1 MVRWEFSSLK
11 RNDGGNERVTFTI
24 VTDSTSDLPISWVQ
38 ENDVTVLGL
47 TINLDGV
54 TYETV
59 GENRL
64 TSTDLLAKM
73 ETGGLPTTSQVNVG
87 QFEEVFEAAA
97 KEGKEVLYLA
107 FSSALSG
114 TYQSG
119 IIARDMV
126 LDNYPD
132 AVIEIVDTK
141 AAAIGEGYLVMQAAQ
156 ARATGKSLA
165 ETKALIEDLVPRLRT
180 YLLVDDLNHLVR
192 GGRLSKAAALI
203 GGLVN
208 IKPLLALN
216 AEGKLEA
223 IAKIRGRKK
232 GIKEML
238 NLTLDGL
245 DHSTVMVAYTGDIE
259 AAEGIKSSL
268 LEDDR
273 ISDVLLTELG
283 PVIATHTGTGVLA
296 ILSIGTAMRA

>member
-1 MVRWEFSSLK
+1 M
-11 RNDGGNERVTFTI
+11 TFKI

-64 TSTDLLAKM
+64 TSADLLEKM
-73 ETGGLPTTSQVNVG
+73 ATGGLPTTSQVNVG

-97 KEGKEVLYLA
+97 KEGQDVLYLA

-119 IIARDMV
+119 IIAREMV
-126 LDNYPD
+126 LDNYPQTR
-132 AVIEIVDTK
+132 IEIIDTK
-141 AAAIGEGYLVMQAAQ
+141 AASIGEGYLVMQAAQ
-156 ARATGKSLA
+156 ARAAGKTLA
-165 ETKALIEDLVPRLRT
+165 ETKALIEELVPRLRT

-192 GGRLSKAAALI
+192 GGRLSKGAALI

-208 IKPLLALN
+208 IKPMIAIN
-216 AEGKLEA
+216 AEGKLEPV
-223 IAKIRGRKK
+223 AKVRGRKK
-232 GIKEML
+232 GIKEMMT
-238 NLTLDGL
+238 LTLDRL
-245 DHSTVMVAYTGDIE
+245 DHATVMVAYTGDRA
-259 AAEGIKSSL
+259 AAEALQASL
-268 LEDDR
+268 LEDSQV
-273 ISDVLLTELG
+273 SDVILTELG
-283 PVIATHTGTGVLA
+283 PVIATHTGTGVLT
-296 ILSIGTAMRA
+296 IISVNKEER

>member
-1 MVRWEFSSLK
+1 M
-11 RNDGGNERVTFTI
+11 TFTI

-38 ENDVTVLGL
+38 ENDVSVLGL

-59 GENRL
+59 GENCL
-64 TSTDLLAKM
+64 TSADLLEKM

-97 KEGKEVLYLA
+97 KEGQEVLYLA
-107 FSSALSG
+107 FSAALSG
-114 TYQSG
+114 TYQSA

-126 LDNYPD
+126 MDQYPE
-132 AVIEIVDTK
+132 AVITMVDTK
-141 AAAIGEGYLVMQAAQ
+141 AATIGEGYLVMQAVE
-156 ARATGKSLA
+156 ARAAGKTLA
-165 ETKALIEDLVPRLRT
+165 ETKAIVEDLVPRLRT

-238 NLTLDGL
+238 NLTLAGL
-245 DHSTVMVAYTGDIE
+245 DHSTVMVAYTGDLE
-259 AAEGIKSSL
+259 AAEAIKATL
-268 LEDDR
+268 LEDGR
-273 ISDVLLTELG
+273 VTDVLLTELG

-296 ILSIGTAMRA
+296 ILSINQKER

>member
-64 TSTDLLAKM
+64 TSADLLEKM
-73 ETGGLPTTSQVNVG
+73 ASGSQPTTSQVNVG

-97 KEGKEVLYLA
+97 KEGQEVLYLA
-107 FSSALSG
+107 FSAALSG
-114 TYQSG
+114 TYQSAV
-119 IIARDMV
+119 IAREMV
-126 LDNYPD
+126 MDQYPD
-132 AVIEIVDTK
+132 AVITIVDTK
-141 AAAIGEGYLVMQAAQ
+141 AATIGEGYLVMKAAQ
-156 ARATGKSLA
+156 ARAAGKSLA

-192 GGRLSKAAALI
+192 GGRLSKSAALI

-238 NLTLDGL
+238 NLTLDNL
-245 DHSTVMVAYTGDIE
+245 DHSTVMVAYTGDLE
-259 AAEGIKSSL
+259 AAKAIKATL
-268 LEDDR
+268 LEDSR
-273 ISDVLLTELG
+273 VSDVLLTELG
-283 PVIATHTGTGVLA
+283 PIIATHTGTGVLA
-296 ILSIGTAMRA
+296 ILSINKKER

>member
-1 MVRWEFSSLK
+1 M
-11 RNDGGNERVTFTI
+11 TFTI

-64 TSTDLLAKM
+64 TSAELLEKM

-97 KEGKEVLYLA
+97 QEGKEVLYLA

-126 LDNYPD
+126 LDAYPD

-156 ARATGKSLA
+156 ARAAGKSLA
-165 ETKALIEDLVPRLRT
+165 ETKAIVEDLVPRLRT

-245 DHSTVMVAYTGDIE
+245 DHSTVMVAYTGDLE
-259 AAEGIKSSL
+259 AAEAIKATL
-268 LEDDR
+268 LEDSR
-273 ISDVLLTELG
+273 VTDVLLTELG
-283 PVIATHTGTGVLA
+283 PIIATHTGTGVLA
-296 ILSIGTAMRA
+296 ILSINKKER

>member
-1 MVRWEFSSLK
+1 MVKWEFSSLK

-24 VTDSTSDLPISWVQ
+24 VTDSTSDLPVSWVQ

-64 TSTDLLAKM
+64 ISAVLLDKM
-73 ETGGLPTTSQVNVG
+73 ATGGLPTTSQVNVG

-107 FSSALSG
+107 FSATLSG
-114 TYQSG
+114 TYQSAV
-119 IIARDMV
+119 IARDMV
-126 LDNYPD
+126 MDQYPE
-132 AVIEIVDTK
+132 AVITIVDTK
-141 AAAIGEGYLVMQAAQ
+141 AATIGEGYLVMKAVE
-156 ARATGKSLA
+156 ARAAGKTLA
-165 ETKALIEDLVPRLRT
+165 ETKAIVEDLVPRLRT

-192 GGRLSKAAALI
+192 GGRLSKSAALI

-238 NLTLDGL
+238 NLTLDNL

-259 AAEGIKSSL
+259 AAEAIKATL
-268 LEDDR
+268 LEDSR
-273 ISDVLLTELG
+273 VTDVLLTELG
-283 PVIATHTGTGVLA
+283 PIIATHTGTGVLA
-296 ILSIGTAMRA
+296 ILSINKKER

>member
-1 MVRWEFSSLK
+1 M
-11 RNDGGNERVTFTI
+11 TFII
-24 VTDSTSDLPISWVQ
+24 VTDSTSDLPISWVR

-59 GENRL
+59 GEKRL
-64 TSTDLLAKM
+64 TSAELLEKM
-73 ETGGLPTTSQVNVG
+73 ETGGQPTTSQVNVG

-97 KEGKEVLYLA
+97 KEDKEVLYLA

-119 IIARDMV
+119 TIARDMV
-126 LDNYPD
+126 LDAYPD
-132 AVIEIVDTK
+132 VVIEIVDTK

-156 ARATGKSLA
+156 ARAAGKSLA

-192 GGRLSKAAALI
+192 GGRLSKSAALI

-238 NLTLDGL
+238 NLTLDNL
-245 DHSTVMVAYTGDIE
+245 DHSTVMVAYTGDLE
-259 AAEGIKSSL
+259 AAKAIKATL
-268 LEDDR
+268 LEDSR
-273 ISDVLLTELG
+273 VSDVLLTELG
-283 PVIATHTGTGVLA
+283 PIIATHTGTGVLA
-296 ILSIGTAMRA
+296 ILSINKKER

>member
-1 MVRWEFSSLK
+1 M
-11 RNDGGNERVTFTI
+11 TFKI
-24 VTDSTSDLPISWVQ
+24 VTDSTSDLSQEWLA

-47 TINLDGV
+47 TINLDGT

-59 GENRL
+59 GSNRL
-64 TSTDLLAKM
+64 TSAELLKKM
-73 ETGGLPTTSQVNVG
+73 EAGGQPTTSQVNVG
-87 QFEEVFEAAA
+87 QFEEVFEEAA
-97 KEGKEVLYLA
+97 KAGQDVLYLA

-119 IIARDMV
+119 TIARDMV
-126 LDNYPD
+126 LDAYPN

-141 AAAIGEGYLVMQAAQ
+141 AAAIGEGYLVMQAAA
-156 ARATGKSLA
+156 ARAEGKSLA

-208 IKPLLALN
+208 IKPLLSLN

-223 IAKIRGRKK
+223 VAKLRGRKK
-232 GIKEML
+232 GVREML
-238 NLTLDGL
+238 DRTLTDLY
-245 DHSTVMVAYTGDIE
+245 HSTVLVAYTGDL
-259 AAEGIKSSL
+259 AAAQDIQSIL
-268 LEDDR
+268 LENDQVT
-273 ISDVLLTELG
+273 DVILTELG
-283 PVIATHTGTGVLA
+283 PIIATHTGTGSLA
-296 ILSIGTAMRA
+296 ILSISTEKRA

>member
-1 MVRWEFSSLK
+1 M
-11 RNDGGNERVTFTI
+11 TFKI
-24 VTDSTSDLPISWVQ
+24 VTDSTSDLSQEWLA

-47 TINLDGV
+47 TINLDGT

-59 GENRL
+59 GSNRL
-64 TSTDLLAKM
+64 TSAELLKKM
-73 ETGGLPTTSQVNVG
+73 EAGGQPTTSQVNVG
-87 QFEEVFEAAA
+87 QFEEVFEEAA
-97 KEGKEVLYLA
+97 KAGQDVLYLA

-119 IIARDMV
+119 TIARDMV
-126 LDNYPD
+126 LDAYPN

-156 ARATGKSLA
+156 ARAAGKSLA
-165 ETKALIEDLVPRLRT
+165 ETKAFIEDLVPRLRT

-223 IAKIRGRKK
+223 VAKLRGRKK

-238 NLTLDGL
+238 NLTLDNL
-245 DHSTVMVAYTGDIE
+245 DHSTVMVAYTGDL
-259 AAEGIKSSL
+259 AAAQDIQSTL
-268 LEDDR
+268 LENDQVT
-273 ISDVLLTELG
+273 DVILTELG
-283 PVIATHTGTGVLA
+283 PIIATHTGTGSLA
-296 ILSIGTAMRA
+296 ILSISTEKRA

>member
-1 MVRWEFSSLK
+1 M
-11 RNDGGNERVTFTI
+11 TFTI
-24 VTDSTSDLPISWVQ
+24 VTDSTSDLPIGWVQ

-64 TSTDLLAKM
+64 TSADLLEKM

-87 QFEEVFEAAA
+87 QFEEVFEAAT
-97 KEGKEVLYLA
+97 KKGQEVLYLA
-107 FSSALSG
+107 FSAALSG
-114 TYQSG
+114 TYQSAV
-119 IIARDMV
+119 IARDMV
-126 LDNYPD
+126 LDAYPD
-132 AVIEIVDTK
+132 AVITIVDTK
-141 AAAIGEGYLVMQAAQ
+141 AATIGEGYLVMKAVE
-156 ARATGKSLA
+156 ARAAGKTLA
-165 ETKALIEDLVPRLRT
+165 ETKAIVEDLVPRLRT

-192 GGRLSKAAALI
+192 GGRLSKASALI

-238 NLTLDGL
+238 NLTLDNL

-259 AAEGIKSSL
+259 VAEAIKATL
-268 LEDDR
+268 LEDSR
-273 ISDVLLTELG
+273 VTDVLLTELG
-283 PVIATHTGTGVLA
+283 PIIATHTGTGVLA
-296 ILSIGTAMRA
+296 ILSINKKER

>member
-1 MVRWEFSSLK
+1 M
-11 RNDGGNERVTFTI
+11 TFTI

-64 TSTDLLAKM
+64 TSADLLEKM
-73 ETGGLPTTSQVNVG
+73 ATGGLPTTSQVNVG

-119 IIARDMV
+119 VIARDMV
-126 LDNYPD
+126 LDAYPD

-156 ARATGKSLA
+156 ARAAGKSLA

-238 NLTLDGL
+238 NLTLDNL
-245 DHSTVMVAYTGDIE
+245 DHSTVMVAYTGDLE
-259 AAEGIKSSL
+259 AATAIKATL
-268 LEDDR
+268 LEDSR
-273 ISDVLLTELG
+273 VTDVLLTELG
-283 PVIATHTGTGVLA
+283 PIIATHTGTGVLA
-296 ILSIGTAMRA
+296 ILSINQKER

>member
-1 MVRWEFSSLK
+1 M
-11 RNDGGNERVTFTI
+11 TFTI
-24 VTDSTSDLPISWVQ
+24 VTDSTSDLPVSWLQ
-38 ENDVTVLGL
+38 ENEVTVLGL

-64 TSTDLLAKM
+64 TSADLLEKM
-73 ETGGLPTTSQVNVG
+73 ATGGLPTTSQVNVG

-97 KEGKEVLYLA
+97 KEGQDVLYLA

-119 IIARDMV
+119 TIARDMV

-132 AVIEIVDTK
+132 AVIEIVDT
-141 AAAIGEGYLVMQAAQ
+141 
-156 ARATGKSLA
+156 
-165 ETKALIEDLVPRLRT
+165 
-180 YLLVDDLNHLVR
+180 
-192 GGRLSKAAALI
+192 KAAALI

-238 NLTLDGL
+238 NLTLDNL
-245 DHSTVMVAYTGDIE
+245 DHSTVMVAYTGDLE
-259 AAEGIKSSL
+259 AATAIKATL
-268 LEDDR
+268 LEDSR
-273 ISDVLLTELG
+273 VSDVLLTELG
-283 PVIATHTGTGVLA
+283 PIIATHTGTGVLA
-296 ILSIGTAMRA
+296 ILSINKEER

>member
-1 MVRWEFSSLK
+1 M
-11 RNDGGNERVTFTI
+11 TFTI

-38 ENDVTVLGL
+38 ENDVAVLGL

-54 TYETV
+54 TYENV

-64 TSTDLLAKM
+64 TSAVLLDKM
-73 ETGGLPTTSQVNVG
+73 ATGGLPTTSQVNVG

-141 AAAIGEGYLVMQAAQ
+141 AAAIGEGYLVMQVAQ
-156 ARATGKSLA
+156 ARAAGKSLA
-165 ETKALIEDLVPRLRT
+165 ETKAIVEDLVPRLRT

-245 DHSTVMVAYTGDIE
+245 DHSTVMVAYTGDLE
-259 AAEGIKSSL
+259 AAEAIKATL
-268 LEDDR
+268 LEDSR
-273 ISDVLLTELG
+273 VTDVLLTELG
-283 PVIATHTGTGVLA
+283 PIIATHTGTGVLA
-296 ILSIGTAMRA
+296 ILSINKKER

>member
-1 MVRWEFSSLK
+1 M
-11 RNDGGNERVTFTI
+11 TFII

-47 TINLDGV
+47 TINLDGL

-59 GENRL
+59 GEKRL
-64 TSTDLLAKM
+64 TSADLLDKM
-73 ETGGLPTTSQVNVG
+73 ATGGLPTTSQVNVG

-141 AAAIGEGYLVMQAAQ
+141 AAAIGEGYLVMQAVQ
-156 ARATGKSLA
+156 ARAAGKTLA
-165 ETKALIEDLVPRLRT
+165 ETKAIVEDLVPRLRT

-192 GGRLSKAAALI
+192 GGRLSKASALI

-245 DHSTVMVAYTGDIE
+245 DHSTVMVAYTGDLE
-259 AAEGIKSSL
+259 AAEAIKATL
-268 LEDDR
+268 LEDSR
-273 ISDVLLTELG
+273 VTDVLLTELG
-283 PVIATHTGTGVLA
+283 PIIATHTGTGVLA
-296 ILSIGTAMRA
+296 ILSINKEER

>member
-1 MVRWEFSSLK
+1 M
-11 RNDGGNERVTFTI
+11 TFTI

-54 TYETV
+54 IYETV

-64 TSTDLLAKM
+64 TSADLLEKM

-107 FSSALSG
+107 FSAALSG
-114 TYQSG
+114 TYQSAV
-119 IIARDMV
+119 IARDMV
-126 LDNYPD
+126 LDAYPD
-132 AVIEIVDTK
+132 AVITIVDTK
-141 AAAIGEGYLVMQAAQ
+141 AATIGEGYLVMKAVE
-156 ARATGKSLA
+156 ARAAGKTLA
-165 ETKALIEDLVPRLRT
+165 ETKAIVEDLVPCLRT

-192 GGRLSKAAALI
+192 GGRLSKSAALI

-238 NLTLDGL
+238 NLTLDNL

-259 AAEGIKSSL
+259 AAEAIKATL
-268 LEDDR
+268 LEDSR
-273 ISDVLLTELG
+273 VTDVLLTELG
-283 PVIATHTGTGVLA
+283 PIIATHTGTGVLA
-296 ILSIGTAMRA
+296 ILSINKKER

>member
-1 MVRWEFSSLK
+1 M
-11 RNDGGNERVTFTI
+11 TFKI
-24 VTDSTSDLPISWVQ
+24 VTDSTSDLPVNWVK
-38 ENDVTVLGL
+38 ENEITVLGL

-59 GENRL
+59 GDNRL
-64 TSTDLLAKM
+64 TSASLLEKM

-97 KEGKEVLYLA
+97 KEGQEVLYLA

-119 IIARDMV
+119 TIAREMV
-126 LDNYPD
+126 LDNYPN

-141 AAAIGEGYLVMQAAQ
+141 AASIGEGYLVMQAVQ
-156 ARATGKSLA
+156 ARAAGKSLA

-208 IKPLLALN
+208 IKPLISIN
-216 AEGKLEA
+216 ADGKLEP
-223 IAKIRGRKK
+223 IGKVRGRKK
-232 GIKEML
+232 GIKEMMS
-238 NLTLDGL
+238 LTLANL
-245 DHSTVMVAYTGDIE
+245 DHSTVMVAYTGDLETAE
-259 AAEGIKSSL
+259 AVKTSL
-268 LEDDR
+268 LEDEQVT
-273 ISDVLLTELG
+273 DVLVTELG
-283 PVIATHTGTGVLA
+283 PIIATHTGSGVLA
-296 ILSIGTAMRA
+296 IISVNKEER

>member
-1 MVRWEFSSLK
+1 M
-11 RNDGGNERVTFTI
+11 TFTI
-24 VTDSTSDLPISWVQ
+24 VTDSTSDLPVSWLQ

-64 TSTDLLAKM
+64 TSADLLEKM
-73 ETGGLPTTSQVNVG
+73 ATGGQPTTSQVNVG

-97 KEGKEVLYLA
+97 KEGKEVLYLS
-107 FSSALSG
+107 FSAALSG

-119 IIARDMV
+119 VIARDMV
-126 LDNYPD
+126 LDAYPD

-192 GGRLSKAAALI
+192 GGRLSKTAALI

-223 IAKIRGRKK
+223 IAKIRGCKK

-245 DHSTVMVAYTGDIE
+245 DHSTVMVAYTGDLE
-259 AAEGIKSSL
+259 AAEAIKETL
-268 LEDDR
+268 LEDSR
-273 ISDVLLTELG
+273 VTDVLLTELG
-283 PVIATHTGTGVLA
+283 PIIATHTGTGVLA
-296 ILSIGTAMRA
+296 ILSINKEER

>member
-1 MVRWEFSSLK
+1 M
-11 RNDGGNERVTFTI
+11 TFTI

-64 TSTDLLAKM
+64 TSADLLEKM
-73 ETGGLPTTSQVNVG
+73 VSGSQPTTSQVNVG

-107 FSSALSG
+107 FSAALSG
-114 TYQSG
+114 TYQSAV
-119 IIARDMV
+119 IARDMV
-126 LDNYPD
+126 MDQYPE
-132 AVIEIVDTK
+132 AVITIVDTK
-141 AAAIGEGYLVMQAAQ
+141 AATIGEGYLVMKAVE
-156 ARATGKSLA
+156 ARAAGKTLA
-165 ETKALIEDLVPRLRT
+165 ETKAIVEDLVPRLRT

-238 NLTLDGL
+238 NLTLDNL

-259 AAEGIKSSL
+259 AAEGVKSSL

-283 PVIATHTGTGVLA
+283 PVIAAHTGTGVLA

>member
-1 MVRWEFSSLK
+1 M
-11 RNDGGNERVTFTI
+11 TFTI

-59 GENRL
+59 GEKRL
-64 TSTDLLAKM
+64 TSANLLEKM
-73 ETGGLPTTSQVNVG
+73 ASGSQPTTSQVNVG

-126 LDNYPD
+126 LNNYPD

-141 AAAIGEGYLVMQAAQ
+141 AAAIGEGYLVMQATQ
-156 ARATGKSLA
+156 ARAAGKSLA

-245 DHSTVMVAYTGDIE
+245 DHSTVMVAYTGDLE
-259 AAEGIKSSL
+259 AATAIKETL
-268 LEDDR
+268 LEDGR
-273 ISDVLLTELG
+273 VTDVLLTELG
-283 PVIATHTGTGVLA
+283 PIIATHTGTGVLA
-296 ILSIGTAMRA
+296 ILSINQKER

>member
-1 MVRWEFSSLK
+1 M
-11 RNDGGNERVTFTI
+11 TFTI
-24 VTDSTSDLPISWVQ
+24 VTDSTSDLPVSWVQ

-64 TSTDLLAKM
+64 ISAVLLDKM
-73 ETGGLPTTSQVNVG
+73 ATGGLPTTSQVNVG

-107 FSSALSG
+107 FSATLSG
-114 TYQSG
+114 TYQSAV
-119 IIARDMV
+119 IARDMV
-126 LDNYPD
+126 MDQYPE
-132 AVIEIVDTK
+132 AVITIVDTK
-141 AAAIGEGYLVMQAAQ
+141 AATIGEGYLVMKAVE
-156 ARATGKSLA
+156 ARAAGKTLA
-165 ETKALIEDLVPRLRT
+165 ETKAIVEDLVPRLRT

-192 GGRLSKAAALI
+192 GGRLSKSAALI

-238 NLTLDGL
+238 NLTLDNL

-259 AAEGIKSSL
+259 AAEAIKATL
-268 LEDDR
+268 LEDSR
-273 ISDVLLTELG
+273 VTDVLLTELG
-283 PVIATHTGTGVLA
+283 PIIATHTGTGVLA
-296 ILSIGTAMRA
+296 ILSINKKER

>member
-1 MVRWEFSSLK
+1 M
-11 RNDGGNERVTFTI
+11 TFKI
-24 VTDSTSDLPISWVQ
+24 VTDSTSDLPVNWVK
-38 ENDVTVLGL
+38 ENEITVLGL
-47 TINLDGV
+47 TINLDGA

-59 GENRL
+59 GDNRL
-64 TSTDLLAKM
+64 TSSDLLEKM

-97 KEGKEVLYLA
+97 KEGQEVLYLA

-119 IIARDMV
+119 TIAREMV
-126 LDNYPD
+126 LDNYPN

-141 AAAIGEGYLVMQAAQ
+141 AASIGEGYLVMQAVQ
-156 ARATGKSLA
+156 ARAAGKSLA

-208 IKPLLALN
+208 IKPLISIN
-216 AEGKLEA
+216 ADGKLEP
-223 IAKIRGRKK
+223 IGKVRGRKK
-232 GIKEML
+232 GIKEMMS
-238 NLTLDGL
+238 LTLANL
-245 DHSTVMVAYTGDIE
+245 DHSTVMVAYTGDLETAE
-259 AAEGIKSSL
+259 AVKTSL
-268 LEDDR
+268 LEDEQVT
-273 ISDVLLTELG
+273 DVLVTELG
-283 PVIATHTGTGVLA
+283 PIIATHTGSGVLA
-296 ILSIGTAMRA
+296 IISVNKEER

>member
-1 MVRWEFSSLK
+1 M
-11 RNDGGNERVTFTI
+11 TFTI

-114 TYQSG
+114 TYQSAV
-119 IIARDMV
+119 IARDMV
-126 LDNYPD
+126 MDQYPD
-132 AVIEIVDTK
+132 AVITIVDTK
-141 AAAIGEGYLVMQAAQ
+141 AATIGEGYLVMKAVE
-156 ARATGKSLA
+156 ARAAGKTLA
-165 ETKALIEDLVPRLRT
+165 ETKAIVENLVPRLRT

-223 IAKIRGRKK
+223 VAKIRGRKK

-245 DHSTVMVAYTGDIE
+245 DHSTVMVAYTGDLE
-259 AAEGIKSSL
+259 AAEAIKATL
-268 LEDDR
+268 LED
-273 ISDVLLTELG
+273 SCVTDVLLTELG
-283 PVIATHTGTGVLA
+283 PIIATHTGTGVLA
-296 ILSIGTAMRA
+296 ILSINKKER

>member
-1 MVRWEFSSLK
+1 MAFK
-11 RNDGGNERVTFTI
+11 I
-24 VTDSTSDLPISWVQ
+24 VTDSTSDLPVNWVK
-38 ENDVTVLGL
+38 ENEITVLGL
-47 TINLDGV
+47 TINLDGA

-59 GENRL
+59 GDNRL
-64 TSTDLLAKM
+64 TSSDLLEKM

-97 KEGKEVLYLA
+97 KEGQEVLYLA

-119 IIARDMV
+119 TIAREMV
-126 LDNYPD
+126 LDNYPN

-141 AAAIGEGYLVMQAAQ
+141 AASIGEGYLVMQAVQ
-156 ARATGKSLA
+156 ARAAGKSLA

-208 IKPLLALN
+208 IKPLISIN
-216 AEGKLEA
+216 ADGKLEP
-223 IAKIRGRKK
+223 IGKVRGRKK
-232 GIKEML
+232 GIKEMMS
-238 NLTLDGL
+238 LTLANL
-245 DHSTVMVAYTGDIE
+245 DHSTVMVAYTGDLETAE
-259 AAEGIKSSL
+259 AVKTSL
-268 LEDDR
+268 LEDEQVT
-273 ISDVLLTELG
+273 DVLVTELG
-283 PVIATHTGTGVLA
+283 PIIATHTGSGVLA
-296 ILSIGTAMRA
+296 IISVNKEER

>member
-1 MVRWEFSSLK
+1 M
-11 RNDGGNERVTFTI
+11 TFTI

-59 GENRL
+59 GEKRL
-64 TSTDLLAKM
+64 TSGELLEKM
-73 ETGGLPTTSQVNVG
+73 ATGGLPTTSQVNVG

-132 AVIEIVDTK
+132 AVITIVDTK
-141 AAAIGEGYLVMQAAQ
+141 AATIGEGYLVMKAVE
-156 ARATGKSLA
+156 ARAAGKTLA
-165 ETKALIEDLVPRLRT
+165 ETKAIVEDLVPRLRT

-238 NLTLDGL
+238 NLTLDNL

-259 AAEGIKSSL
+259 TAEAVKETL
-268 LEDDR
+268 LED
-273 ISDVLLTELG
+273 SHVTNVLLTELG
-283 PVIATHTGTGVLA
+283 PIIATHTGTGALA
-296 ILSIGTAMRA
+296 ILSINKKER

>member
-1 MVRWEFSSLK
+1 M
-11 RNDGGNERVTFTI
+11 TFTI
-24 VTDSTSDLPISWVQ
+24 VTDSTSDLPVSWLQ
-38 ENDVTVLGL
+38 ENDVTLLGL

-64 TSTDLLAKM
+64 TSGELLEKM
-73 ETGGLPTTSQVNVG
+73 ATGGQPTTSQVNVG

-126 LDNYPD
+126 LDAYPD

-156 ARATGKSLA
+156 ARAAGKSLA

-216 AEGKLEA
+216 TEGKLEA
-223 IAKIRGRKK
+223 VAKIRGRKK

-245 DHSTVMVAYTGDIE
+245 DHSTVMVAYTGDLE
-259 AAEGIKSSL
+259 AATAIKATL
-268 LEDDR
+268 LEDSR
-273 ISDVLLTELG
+273 VSDVLLTELG
-283 PVIATHTGTGVLA
+283 PIIATHTGTGVLA
-296 ILSIGTAMRA
+296 ILSINKEER

>member
-1 MVRWEFSSLK
+1 M
-11 RNDGGNERVTFTI
+11 TFII
-24 VTDSTSDLPISWVQ
+24 VTDSTSDLPISWVR

-59 GENRL
+59 GEKRL
-64 TSTDLLAKM
+64 TSADLLDKM
-73 ETGGLPTTSQVNVG
+73 ATGGLPTTSQVNVG

-97 KEGKEVLYLA
+97 KEGQEVLYLA

-126 LDNYPD
+126 LDAYPD

-141 AAAIGEGYLVMQAAQ
+141 AAAIGEGYLVMQAVQ
-156 ARATGKSLA
+156 ARAAGKTLA
-165 ETKALIEDLVPRLRT
+165 ETKALIEELVPRLRT

-238 NLTLDGL
+238 HLTLDGL
-245 DHSTVMVAYTGDIE
+245 DHSTVMVAYTGDLE
-259 AAEGIKSSL
+259 AAEAIKATL
-268 LEDDR
+268 LGDSR
-273 ISDVLLTELG
+273 VTDVLLTELG
-283 PVIATHTGTGVLA
+283 PIIATHTGTGVLA
-296 ILSIGTAMRA
+296 ILSINQKER

>member
-1 MVRWEFSSLK
+1 M
-11 RNDGGNERVTFTI
+11 TFTI

-59 GENRL
+59 GEKRL
-64 TSTDLLAKM
+64 TSAELLEKM

-107 FSSALSG
+107 FSAALSG
-114 TYQSG
+114 TYQSAV
-119 IIARDMV
+119 IARDMV
-126 LDNYPD
+126 MDQYPE
-132 AVIEIVDTK
+132 AVITIVDTK
-141 AAAIGEGYLVMQAAQ
+141 AATIGEGYLVMKAVE
-156 ARATGKSLA
+156 ARAAGKTLA
-165 ETKALIEDLVPRLRT
+165 ETKAIVEDLVPRLQT

-192 GGRLSKAAALI
+192 GGRLSKSAALI

-238 NLTLDGL
+238 NLTLDNL

-259 AAEGIKSSL
+259 AAEAIKATL
-268 LEDDR
+268 LEDSR
-273 ISDVLLTELG
+273 VTDVLLTELG
-283 PVIATHTGTGVLA
+283 PIIATHTGTGALA
-296 ILSIGTAMRA
+296 ILSINKKER

>member
-1 MVRWEFSSLK
+1 M
-11 RNDGGNERVTFTI
+11 TFTI
-24 VTDSTSDLPISWVQ
+24 VTDSTSDLPVSWLQ

-64 TSTDLLAKM
+64 TSGELLEKM
-73 ETGGLPTTSQVNVG
+73 ATGGQPTTSQVNVG
-87 QFEEVFEAAA
+87 QFEEVFEVAA

-107 FSSALSG
+107 FSAALSG

-119 IIARDMV
+119 VIARDMV
-126 LDNYPD
+126 LDAYPD
-132 AVIEIVDTK
+132 AAIEIVDTK

-245 DHSTVMVAYTGDIE
+245 DHSTVMVAYTGDLE
-259 AAEGIKSSL
+259 AAEAIKATL
-268 LEDDR
+268 LEDGR
-273 ISDVLLTELG
+273 VSDVLLTELG
-283 PVIATHTGTGVLA
+283 PIIATHTGTGVLA
-296 ILSIGTAMRA
+296 ILSINKKER

>member
-1 MVRWEFSSLK
+1 M
-11 RNDGGNERVTFTI
+11 TFTI

-64 TSTDLLAKM
+64 TSGELLEKM
-73 ETGGLPTTSQVNVG
+73 ATGGQPITSQVNVG
-87 QFEEVFEAAA
+87 QFEEVFEVAA

-107 FSSALSG
+107 FSAALSG

-119 IIARDMV
+119 VIARDMV
-126 LDNYPD
+126 LDAYPD
-132 AVIEIVDTK
+132 AAIEIVDTK

-192 GGRLSKAAALI
+192 GGRLSKATALI

-245 DHSTVMVAYTGDIE
+245 DHSTVMVAYTGDLE
-259 AAEGIKSSL
+259 AATAIKATL
-268 LEDDR
+268 LEDSR
-273 ISDVLLTELG
+273 VTDVLLTELG
-283 PVIATHTGTGVLA
+283 PIIATHTGTGVLA
-296 ILSIGTAMRA
+296 ILSINKKER

>member
-1 MVRWEFSSLK
+1 M
-11 RNDGGNERVTFTI
+11 TFTI

-64 TSTDLLAKM
+64 TSADLLEKM
-73 ETGGLPTTSQVNVG
+73 ANGSLPTTSQVNVG
-87 QFEEVFEAAA
+87 QFEEIFEAAA

-107 FSSALSG
+107 FSAALSG
-114 TYQSG
+114 TYQSAV
-119 IIARDMV
+119 IARDMV
-126 LDNYPD
+126 MDQYPE
-132 AVIEIVDTK
+132 AVIAIVDTK
-141 AAAIGEGYLVMQAAQ
+141 AATIGEGYLVMQAVE
-156 ARATGKSLA
+156 ARAAGKTLA
-165 ETKALIEDLVPRLRT
+165 ETKAIVEDLVPRLRT

-238 NLTLDGL
+238 NLTLDNL
-245 DHSTVMVAYTGDIE
+245 DHSTVMVAHTGDIE
-259 AAEGIKSSL
+259 TAEAVKETL
-268 LEDDR
+268 LED
-273 ISDVLLTELG
+273 SHVTNVFLTELG
-283 PVIATHTGTGVLA
+283 PIIATHTGTGVLA
-296 ILSIGTAMRA
+296 ILSIGVDERG

>member
-1 MVRWEFSSLK
+1 M
-11 RNDGGNERVTFTI
+11 TFTI

-38 ENDVTVLGL
+38 ENDVSVLGL

-54 TYETV
+54 IYETV

-64 TSTDLLAKM
+64 TSADLLEKM

-107 FSSALSG
+107 FSAALSG
-114 TYQSG
+114 TYQSAV
-119 IIARDMV
+119 IARDMV
-126 LDNYPD
+126 LDAYPD
-132 AVIEIVDTK
+132 AVITIVDTK
-141 AAAIGEGYLVMQAAQ
+141 AATIGEGYLVMKAVE
-156 ARATGKSLA
+156 ARAAGKTLA
-165 ETKALIEDLVPRLRT
+165 ETKAIVEDLVPCLRT

-238 NLTLDGL
+238 NLTLDNL

-259 AAEGIKSSL
+259 TAEAVKETL
-268 LEDDR
+268 LED
-273 ISDVLLTELG
+273 SHVTNVLLTELG
-283 PVIATHTGTGVLA
+283 PIIATHTGTGVLA
-296 ILSIGTAMRA
+296 ILSINKKER

>member
-1 MVRWEFSSLK
+1 M
-11 RNDGGNERVTFTI
+11 TFTI

-54 TYETV
+54 IYETV
-59 GENRL
+59 GENRF
-64 TSTDLLAKM
+64 TSADLLEKM
-73 ETGGLPTTSQVNVG
+73 ASGSQPTTSQVNVG
-87 QFEEVFEAAA
+87 QFEEVFEAAT
-97 KEGKEVLYLA
+97 KKGQEVLYLA
-107 FSSALSG
+107 FSAALSG
-114 TYQSG
+114 TYQSAV
-119 IIARDMV
+119 IARDMV
-126 LDNYPD
+126 MDQYPE
-132 AVIEIVDTK
+132 AVITIVDTK
-141 AAAIGEGYLVMQAAQ
+141 AATIGEGYLVMKAVE
-156 ARATGKSLA
+156 ARAAGKTLA
-165 ETKALIEDLVPRLRT
+165 ETKAIVEDLVPRLRT

-259 AAEGIKSSL
+259 AAEAIKATL
-268 LEDDR
+268 LEDSR
-273 ISDVLLTELG
+273 VTDVLLTELG
-283 PVIATHTGTGVLA
+283 PIIATHTGTGVLA
-296 ILSIGTAMRA
+296 ILSINKKER

>member
-1 MVRWEFSSLK
+1 M
-11 RNDGGNERVTFTI
+11 TFTI
-24 VTDSTSDLPISWVQ
+24 VTDSTSDLPVSWVQ

-64 TSTDLLAKM
+64 TSAVLLDKM
-73 ETGGLPTTSQVNVG
+73 ATGGLPTTSQVNVG

-107 FSSALSG
+107 FSATLSG
-114 TYQSG
+114 TYQSAV
-119 IIARDMV
+119 IARDMV
-126 LDNYPD
+126 MDQYPE
-132 AVIEIVDTK
+132 AVITIVDTK
-141 AAAIGEGYLVMQAAQ
+141 AATIGEGYLVMKAVE
-156 ARATGKSLA
+156 ARAAGKTLA
-165 ETKALIEDLVPRLRT
+165 ETKAIVEDLVPRLRT

-192 GGRLSKAAALI
+192 GGRLSKSAALI

-238 NLTLDGL
+238 NLTLDNL

-259 AAEGIKSSL
+259 AAEVIKATL
-268 LEDDR
+268 LEDSR
-273 ISDVLLTELG
+273 VSDVLLIELG
-283 PVIATHTGTGVLA
+283 PIIATHTGTGVLA
-296 ILSIGTAMRA
+296 ILSINKKER

>member
-1 MVRWEFSSLK
+1 M
-11 RNDGGNERVTFTI
+11 TFTI
-24 VTDSTSDLPISWVQ
+24 VTDSTSDLPVSWVQ

-64 TSTDLLAKM
+64 TSADLLEKM

-97 KEGKEVLYLA
+97 KEGQEVLYLA

-119 IIARDMV
+119 TIARDMV
-126 LDNYPD
+126 MDQYPE
-132 AVIEIVDTK
+132 AVITIVDTK
-141 AAAIGEGYLVMQAAQ
+141 AATIGEGYLVMKAVE
-156 ARATGKSLA
+156 ARAAGKTLA
-165 ETKALIEDLVPRLRT
+165 ETKAIVEDLVPRLQT

-192 GGRLSKAAALI
+192 GGRLSKSAALI

-238 NLTLDGL
+238 NLTLDNL

-259 AAEGIKSSL
+259 AAEAIKATL
-268 LEDDR
+268 LEDSR
-273 ISDVLLTELG
+273 VTDVLLTELG
-283 PVIATHTGTGVLA
+283 PIIATHTGTGALA
-296 ILSIGTAMRA
+296 ILSINKKER

>member
-1 MVRWEFSSLK
+1 M
-11 RNDGGNERVTFTI
+11 TFTI
-24 VTDSTSDLPISWVQ
+24 VTDSTSDLPVSWLQ
-38 ENDVTVLGL
+38 ENEVTVLGL

-87 QFEEVFEAAA
+87 QFEEVFGVAA

-216 AEGKLEA
+216 AKGKLEA

-245 DHSTVMVAYTGDIE
+245 DHSTVMVAYTGDLE
-259 AAEGIKSSL
+259 AAEAIKATL
-268 LEDDR
+268 LEDSR
-273 ISDVLLTELG
+273 VTDVLLTELG
-283 PVIATHTGTGVLA
+283 PIIATHTGTGVLA
-296 ILSIGTAMRA
+296 ILSINKKER

>member
-1 MVRWEFSSLK
+1 M
-11 RNDGGNERVTFTI
+11 TFTI
-24 VTDSTSDLPISWVQ
+24 VTDSTSDLPISWIQ

-64 TSTDLLAKM
+64 TSADLLEKM
-73 ETGGLPTTSQVNVG
+73 ASGSQPTTSQVNVG
-87 QFEEVFEAAA
+87 QFEEVFEVAA
-97 KEGKEVLYLA
+97 KEGQEVLYLA
-107 FSSALSG
+107 FSAALSG
-114 TYQSG
+114 TYQSAV
-119 IIARDMV
+119 IARDMV
-126 LDNYPD
+126 LDQYPE
-132 AVIEIVDTK
+132 AVISIIDTK
-141 AAAIGEGYLVMQAAQ
+141 AATIGEGYLVMKAVE
-156 ARATGKSLA
+156 ARAAGKTLA
-165 ETKALIEDLVPRLRT
+165 ETKAIVEDLVPRLRT

-238 NLTLDGL
+238 NLTSDNLN
-245 DHSTVMVAYTGDIE
+245 HSTVMVAYTGDIE

-273 ISDVLLTELG
+273 IADVLLTELG

-296 ILSIGTAMRA
+296 ILSIGTEKRA